1 MIENKTI
8 LIVDDDPKIATLL
21 QTYLEECGFGVHTVS
36 NGRLCMNLLSTN
48 KQVDAIVLDVMMPV
62 LDGFATLQE
71 IRKTSQIPV
80 IMLTARGDHT
90 DRIVGL
96 ELGADDYLA
105 KPFHPREL
113 LARLRAIFRRVQPI
127 QEQGEAQTKLKSF
140 VVKNVELWPERRHVE
155 VDSLDLSLTGME
167 FDILTVLMERSGRV
181 VTRDAMMNALKGEDW
196 DVFDRSIDVHISHL
210 RKNWRC
216 LLHQNHPRCRLCGD
230 TMTQCDV

>member
-1 MIENKTI
+1 MIDNKTI
-8 LIVDDDPKIATLL
+8 LVVDDDPKIATLL
-21 QTYLEECGFGVHTVS
+21 QTYLEECGFGVYTVS
-36 NGRLCMNLLSTN
+36 NGRLCVDFLSTA
-48 KQVDAIVLDVMMPV
+48 KQTAKQIDAVVLDVMMPV

-71 IRKTSQIPV
+71 IRKFSQIPV
-80 IMLTARGDHT
+80 VMLTARGDHT

-127 QEQGEAQTKLKSF
+127 QSQGAIQTKLKSF
-140 VVKNVELWPERRHVE
+140 VVKNVELWPGRRHVE
-155 VDSLDLSLTGME
+155 MNNLDLSLTGME

-181 VTRDAMMNALKGEDW
+181 VTRDTMMNALKGEDW

-210 RKNWRC
+210 RKK
-216 LLHQNHPRCRLCGD
+216 LGD
-230 TMTQCDV
+230 ASFIKTIRGVGYVVTQ

>member
-8 LIVDDDPKIATLL
+8 LVVDDDPKIATLL
-21 QTYLEECGFGVHTVS
+21 QTYLEECGFAVHTVS
-36 NGRLCMNLLSTN
+36 NGQLCIDFLSAD
-48 KQVDAIVLDVMMPV
+48 KPVDAVVLDVMMPV
-62 LDGFATLQE
+62 MDGFITLQE
-71 IRKTSQIPV
+71 IRKTSRIPV
-80 IMLTARGDHT
+80 VMLTARGDHT

-113 LARLRAIFRRVQPI
+113 LARLKAIFRRVQPI
-127 QEQGEAQTKLKSF
+127 QERGDTQPKLKSF

-155 VDSLDLSLTGME
+155 MNNVPLSLTGME

-181 VTRDAMMNALKGEDW
+181 VTRDAMMNALKGEEW

-210 RKNWRC
+210 RKK
-216 LLHQNHPRCRLCGD
+216 LGD
-230 TMTQCDV
+230 ASFIKTIRGVGYVVTP

>member
-1 MIENKTI
+1 MIDNKTI
-8 LIVDDDPKIATLL
+8 LVVDDDPKIATLL
-21 QTYLEECGFGVHTVS
+21 QTYLEECGFGVYTVS
-36 NGRLCMNLLSTN
+36 NGRLCVDFLSTET
-48 KQVDAIVLDVMMPV
+48 QVDAVVLDVMMPV

-71 IRKTSQIPV
+71 IRRTSQIPV
-80 IMLTARGDHT
+80 VMLTARGDHT

-127 QEQGEAQTKLKSF
+127 QSQVDTPPKLKSF

-155 VDSLDLSLTGME
+155 MNTVELSLTGME
-167 FDILTVLMERSGRV
+167 FDILTVLIERSGRV

-210 RKNWRC
+210 RKKLDDASFIKTIRGVGYVVT
-216 LLHQNHPRCRLCGD
+216 P
-230 TMTQCDV
+230 

>member
-1 MIENKTI
+1 MIDNKTI
-8 LIVDDDPKIATLL
+8 LVVDDDPKIATLL
-21 QTYLEECGFGVHTVS
+21 QTYLEECGFGVYTVS
-36 NGRLCMNLLSTN
+36 NGRLCVDLLSTD
-48 KQVDAIVLDVMMPV
+48 KQIDAVVLDVMMPI

-71 IRKTSQIPV
+71 IRRTSQIPV
-80 IMLTARGDHT
+80 VMLTARGDHT

-113 LARLRAIFRRVQPI
+113 LARLKAIFRRVQPV
-127 QEQGEAQTKLKSF
+127 QSLVDTPPKLKSF

-155 VDSLDLSLTGME
+155 INKLELSLTGME

-210 RKNWRC
+210 RKK
-216 LLHQNHPRCRLCGD
+216 LGD
-230 TMTQCDV
+230 ASFIKTIRGVGYVVTP

>member
-1 MIENKTI
+1 MSKKQTI
-8 LIVDDDPKIATLL
+8 LVVDDDPKIATLL
-21 QTYLEECGFGVHTVS
+21 QNYLEECGFAVHTVS
-36 NGRLCMNLLSTN
+36 NGRLCLDFLASANE
-48 KQVDAIVLDVMMPV
+48 VDAVVLDVMMPE

-80 IMLTARGDHT
+80 VMLTARGDHT

-113 LARLRAIFRRVQPI
+113 LARLKAIFRRVQ
-127 QEQGEAQTKLKSF
+127 QSTSTQNTSTLKSLT
-140 VVKNVELWPERRHVE
+140 VRNLELWPERRHVE
-155 VDSLDLSLTGME
+155 LSNQALSLTGME
-167 FDILTVLMERSGRV
+167 FDILTVLMEKAGRV

-210 RKNWRC
+210 RKKI
-216 LLHQNHPRCRLCGD
+216 GD
-230 TMTQCDV
+230 ASFIKTIRGVGYVVTP

>member
-8 LIVDDDPKIATLL
+8 LVVDDDPKISALL
-21 QTYLEECGFGVHTVS
+21 QTYLEECGFAVHTVS
-36 NGRLCMNLLSTN
+36 NGRLCLDFLASEIEI
-48 KQVDAIVLDVMMPV
+48 DAAVLDVMMPE

-71 IRKTSQIPV
+71 LRKNSQIPV
-80 IMLTARGDHT
+80 VMLTARGDHT

-113 LARLRAIFRRVQPI
+113 LARLKAIFRRVQPI
-127 QEQGEAQTKLKSF
+127 QSVDAKPELRSI
-140 VVKNVELWPERRHVE
+140 VVRNVELWPDRRHVE
-155 VDSLDLSLTGME
+155 LNNTELSLTGME
-167 FDILTVLMERSGRV
+167 FDILTVLMERYGRV

-210 RKNWRC
+210 RKKLRDASFIKTIRGVGYVVT
-216 LLHQNHPRCRLCGD
+216 L
-230 TMTQCDV
+230 

>member
-1 MIENKTI
+1 MNDCKTI
-8 LIVDDDPKIATLL
+8 LVVDDDPKIATLL
-21 QTYLEECGFGVHTVS
+21 KTYLEECGFAVHTVS
-36 NGRLCMNLLSTN
+36 NGRLCLDFLAHSTEI
-48 KQVDAIVLDVMMPV
+48 DAVVLDVMMPV

-80 IMLTARGDHT
+80 VMLTARGDHT

-113 LARLRAIFRRVQPI
+113 LARLKAIFRRVQPVQHDNGQDGI
-127 QEQGEAQTKLKSF
+127 KPELRSI
-140 VVKNVELWPERRHVE
+140 VVRNVELWPDRRHVE
-155 VDSLDLSLTGME
+155 LNKDELSLTGME
-167 FDILTVLMERSGRV
+167 FDILTVLMERYGRV

-210 RKNWRC
+210 RKK
-216 LLHQNHPRCRLCGD
+216 LGD
-230 TMTQCDV
+230 ASFIKTIRGVGYVVTP

>member
-8 LIVDDDPKIATLL
+8 LVVDDDPKIATLL

-36 NGRLCMNLLSTN
+36 NGQLCVDFLSADT
-48 KQVDAIVLDVMMPV
+48 QIDAVVLDVMMPV

-71 IRKTSQIPV
+71 IRKTSRIPV
-80 IMLTARGDHT
+80 VMLTARGDHM

-96 ELGADDYLA
+96 ELGADDYLS

-113 LARLRAIFRRVQPI
+113 LARLKAIFRRVQPT
-127 QEQGEAQTKLKSF
+127 QSPGDTQPKLKSF
-140 VVKNVELWPERRHVE
+140 VVKNVELWPDRRHVE
-155 VDSLDLSLTGME
+155 MNTIELSLTGME

-210 RKNWRC
+210 RKK
-216 LLHQNHPRCRLCGD
+216 LGD
-230 TMTQCDV
+230 ASFIKTIRGVGYVVTP

>member
-8 LIVDDDPKIATLL
+8 LVVDDDPKIATLL
-21 QTYLEECGFGVHTVS
+21 QTYLEECGFGVYTVS
-36 NGRLCMNLLSTN
+36 NGRLCVEFLSTEN
-48 KQVDAIVLDVMMPV
+48 QIDAVVLDVMMPE

-71 IRKTSQIPV
+71 IRKSSQVPV
-80 IMLTARGDHT
+80 VMLTARGDHT

-113 LARLRAIFRRVQPI
+113 LARLKAIFRRVQHTSV
-127 QEQGEAQTKLKSF
+127 AQINFKPELKSI
-140 VVKNVELWPERRHVE
+140 VVRHVELWPERRHVE
-155 VDSLDLSLTGME
+155 LNAKVLSLTGME
-167 FDILTVLMERSGRV
+167 FDILTVLMERSGHV

-210 RKNWRC
+210 RKK
-216 LLHQNHPRCRLCGD
+216 LGD
-230 TMTQCDV
+230 PSFIKTIRGVGYVVTP

>member
-8 LIVDDDPKIATLL
+8 LVVDDDPKIATLL

-36 NGRLCMNLLSTN
+36 NGQLCMDLLS
-48 KQVDAIVLDVMMPV
+48 KEKSFDAVVLDVMMPI
-62 LDGFATLQE
+62 LDGFATLRE

-80 IMLTARGDHT
+80 VMLTARGDHT

-113 LARLRAIFRRVQPI
+113 LARLKAIFRRVHPI
-127 QEQGEAQTKLKSF
+127 QEHSNAEPELQSF

-155 VDSLDLSLTGME
+155 MNQMELSLTGME
-167 FDILTVLMERSGRV
+167 FDILTVLLQRSGRV

-210 RKNWRC
+210 RKKI
-216 LLHQNHPRCRLCGD
+216 GD
-230 TMTQCDV
+230 ASFIKTIRGVGYVVTP

>member
-36 NGRLCMNLLSTN
+36 NGRLCVDFLSTD
-48 KQVDAIVLDVMMPV
+48 KQIDAVVLDVMMPV

-71 IRKTSQIPV
+71 IRRTSQIPV

-113 LARLRAIFRRVQPI
+113 LARLKAIFRRVQPS
-127 QEQGEAQTKLKSF
+127 QSQVDTQTKLFSF

-155 VDSLDLSLTGME
+155 MNTVELSLTGME

-210 RKNWRC
+210 RKK
-216 LLHQNHPRCRLCGD
+216 LGD
-230 TMTQCDV
+230 ASFIKTIRGVGYVVTP

>member
-8 LIVDDDPKIATLL
+8 LVVDDDPKIATLL
-21 QTYLEECGFGVHTVS
+21 QTYLEECGFVVHTVS
-36 NGRLCMNLLSTN
+36 NGELCINFLSMGT
-48 KQVDAIVLDVMMPV
+48 QVDAVVLDVMMPV
-62 LDGFATLQE
+62 QDGFSTLQE
-71 IRKTSQIPV
+71 IRKTSQVPV
-80 IMLTARGDHT
+80 VMLTARGDHT

-113 LARLRAIFRRVQPI
+113 LARLKAIFRRVQPI
-127 QEQGEAQTKLKSF
+127 QEQGETQPKLKSF

-155 VDSLDLSLTGME
+155 INKVELSLTGME

-210 RKNWRC
+210 RKK
-216 LLHQNHPRCRLCGD
+216 LGD
-230 TMTQCDV
+230 ASFIKTIRGVGYVVTP

>member
-8 LIVDDDPKIATLL
+8 LVVDDDPKIATLL
-21 QTYLEECGFGVHTVS
+21 QTYLEECGFGVYTVS
-36 NGRLCMNLLSTN
+36 NGRLCVDFLSTG
-48 KQVDAIVLDVMMPV
+48 KQIDAVVLDVMMPI

-71 IRKTSQIPV
+71 IRKNSQIPV
-80 IMLTARGDHT
+80 VMLTARGDHT

-113 LARLRAIFRRVQPI
+113 LARLKAIFRRVQPI
-127 QEQGEAQTKLKSF
+127 QSQVDTPPKLKSF

-155 VDSLDLSLTGME
+155 MNTVELSLTGME
-167 FDILTVLMERSGRV
+167 FDILMVLMERSGRV

-210 RKNWRC
+210 RKK
-216 LLHQNHPRCRLCGD
+216 LGD
-230 TMTQCDV
+230 ASFIKTIRGVGYVVTP

>member
-1 MIENKTI
+1 MIANKTI
-8 LIVDDDPKIATLL
+8 LVADDDPKIATLL
-21 QTYLEECGFGVHTVS
+21 QTYLEECGFRVHIVS
-36 NGRLCMNLLSTN
+36 NGRLCVDFLSTET
-48 KQVDAIVLDVMMPV
+48 QIDAVVLDVMMPT

-71 IRKTSQIPV
+71 IRKSSQVPV
-80 IMLTARGDHT
+80 VMLTARGDHT

-113 LARLRAIFRRVQPI
+113 LARLKAIFRRVQPI
-127 QEQGEAQTKLKSF
+127 QAQETIQPKLKSF
-140 VVKNVELWPERRHVE
+140 VVKNVELWPARRHVE
-155 VDSLDLSLTGME
+155 LNATELSLTGME

-210 RKNWRC
+210 RKK
-216 LLHQNHPRCRLCGD
+216 LGD
-230 TMTQCDV
+230 ASFIKTIRGVGYVVTP